1 MWGGVGGIEGERE
14 REFARISLHVRHTL
28 AELAF
33 ILFFYYYILLR
44 WFTTTAVFTVT
55 TTAVFTV
62 TTTAVC
68 TGLLCSQGYCS
79 IHRALL
85 LLQMGSLSSEI
96 GPIRHQIALAPAPRS
111 LRT

>member
-1 MWGGVGGIEGERE
+1 MCGGVGGIEGERE

-44 WFTTTAVFTVT
+44 WFT